1 MNNWQNIYNLFDP
14 VAFHIGSIP
23 IFWYGIMYA
32 TALIVAILAA
42 KYIIKKDKINIK
54 EDIFD
59 GYIWWAEIGVIL
71 GARLGYVLIY
81 DKNTMY
87 YLTNPWQI
95 FNPFVNGSYAGISG
109 MSYHGAIVGFVIASY
124 LYCRKHKISFWKIT
138 DIAVIAV
145 PLGYIFGRIGNFLNQ
160 ELVGRAT
167 DVPWGIYVGSILRH
181 PSQLY
186 EAILEGLFVFL
197 VLYWY
202 RNKKKFDGELAL
214 LYAILYSLAR
224 ITAEF
229 FREPDFQIGFLWNT
243 NWLTMGMFTSFIV
256 LFLAVVLYIVI
267 GRRIISRES

>member
-1 MNNWQNIYNLFDP
+1 
-14 VAFHIGSIP
+14 
-23 IFWYGIMYA
+23 MYA

-138 DIAVIAV
+138 DIAVISV
-145 PLGYIFGRIGNFLNQ
+145 PLGY
-160 ELVGRAT
+160 
-167 DVPWGIYVGSILRH
+167 
-181 PSQLY
+181 
-186 EAILEGLFVFL
+186 
-197 VLYWY
+197 
-202 RNKKKFDGELAL
+202 
-214 LYAILYSLAR
+214 
-224 ITAEF
+224 F
-229 FREPDFQIGFLWNT
+229 F
-243 NWLTMGMFTSFIV
+243 
-256 LFLAVVLYIVI
+256 
-267 GRRIISRES
+267 

>member
-1 MNNWQNIYNLFDP
+1 MLFR
-14 VAFHIGSIP
+14 S
-23 IFWYGIMYA
+23 
-32 TALIVAILAA
+32 
-42 KYIIKKDKINIK
+42 
-54 EDIFD
+54 
-59 GYIWWAEIGVIL
+59 
-71 GARLGYVLIY
+71 
-81 DKNTMY
+81 
-87 YLTNPWQI
+87 
-95 FNPFVNGSYAGISG
+95 
-109 MSYHGAIVGFVIASY
+109 
-124 LYCRKHKISFWKIT
+124 
-138 DIAVIAV
+138 
-145 PLGYIFGRIGNFLNQ
+145 LNQ